1 MDSSTNAQSGTVRPA
16 LVLGGCALVAAVV
29 YVGLVPQAVLAGDE
43 SRALLFLVLG
53 WVPYTIVFYAL
64 GRFVSSPEQL
74 PNMRAAD
81 FGLAVFL
88 VSLLLSLGLDAW
100 GFSPEQVPAAHV
112 VQAVGI
118 FVGLALFGWGLGRR
132 SHAVVASGRDTAS
145 SDQNR

>member
-1 MDSSTNAQSGTVRPA
+1 MESTNSRTGSIRPV
-16 LVLGGCALVAAVV
+16 LVLGGCALVAAIV
-29 YVGLVPQAVLAGDE
+29 YVGLVPQALLAGDA

-53 WVPYTIVFYAL
+53 WVPYTIVFYAI
-64 GRFVSSPEQL
+64 GRLISSPEQL

-81 FGLAVFL
+81 FGLAAFL

-112 VQAVGI
+112 MQGVGI

-132 SHAVVASGRDTAS
+132 SHAVVTASSDTAS
-145 SDQNR
+145 SDRDR